1 MLPDVGLALA
11 VVFAAA
17 IVLSLVLAFRET
29 IREAKSSWEAH
40 YVRAVL
46 RNLLEFRLRALL
58 ALTGAI
64 LFGLGRWLV
73 REQASTLGVLILF
86 GGLLLLCAFF
96 WACATDLFWP
106 KTPKRR

>member
-73 REQASTLGVLILF
+73 REQTSILGLLILF
-86 GGLLLLCAFF
+86 GGLLLLLAFF